1 MGATVKKPRAKPATP
16 DLDPRLLAAQAGWDT
31 TLRYAF
37 LLLAAK
43 PLPTTWGLLLPPALY
58 WGLR

>member
-1 MGATVKKPRAKPATP
+1 MTVDEPRAELATTEP
-16 DLDPRLLAAQAGWDT
+16 DPRLLAAREGWTT

-43 PLPTTWGLLLPPALY
+43 PLPTTWALLLPSALY